1 MSKNCRIE
9 FVEGELTCL
18 CNHRDYR
25 NCDLY
30 EEDDETYD
38 DWGEEKMK
46 IKVKKSADYYKGWND
61 ALKDL
66 HSYLMESYQTEFDWE
81 DINQAIKEV
90 EMPTEEL

>member
-38 DWGEEKMK
+38 
-46 IKVKKSADYYKGWND
+46 GWD
-61 ALKDL
+61 
-66 HSYLMESYQTEFDWE
+66 
-81 DINQAIKEV
+81 IKE
-90 EMPTEEL
+90 EE